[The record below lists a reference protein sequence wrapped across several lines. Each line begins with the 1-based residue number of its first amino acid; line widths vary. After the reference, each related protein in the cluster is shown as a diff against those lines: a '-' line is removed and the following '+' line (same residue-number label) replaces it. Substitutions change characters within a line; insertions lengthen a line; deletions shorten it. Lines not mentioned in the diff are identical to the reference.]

1 MNEPVNMVDSFKQDD
16 VMDLT
21 GKQDL
26 SLSIWK
32 VAGQS
37 PSSRIKTE
45 VNHPNMLLPPWM
57 QAPVQFSEQVQEVE
71 MELSL
76 PQAWEMVGYLL
87 RWWTSW

>member
-1 MNEPVNMVDSFKQDD
+1 MNEPVNTVDSFKQDD
-16 VMDLT
+16 VIDLT

-26 SLSIWK
+26 SLSTWK
-32 VAGQS
+32 VAGQY
-37 PSSRIKTE
+37 PSSQIKPE

-76 PQAWEMVGYLL
+76 PQAWETVGHLP
-87 RWWTSW
+87 RRWTSW